1 MSLVGRDFYVA
12 SWREPSP
19 ELKSLSMGLT
29 MGLLLPGT
37 LRGLSGQLPH
47 KPGLLQQKHTSQ
59 VNQSKIP
66 NWAHAA
72 RIAFSILPSSA
83 PCERVFSLVESMFG
97 TEQLHVLGDQLQG
110 SVMLCANKRA
120 VG

>member
-1 MSLVGRDFYVA
+1 MALIT
-12 SWREPSP
+12 P
-19 ELKSLSMGLT
+19 L
-29 MGLLLPGT
+29 GT
-37 LRGLSGQLPH
+37 HNLI
-47 KPGLLQQKHTSQ
+47 PGLVAELPLYLTAAATCTGFNHADVKEFTADML
-59 VNQSKIP
+59 VWWKFNQSKIP

-110 SVMLCANKRA
+110 SVMLRSNQRA